1 MIRDTYRIRTYKKM
15 PSRAD
20 RVLRVEKCS
29 YHTGK
34 HDDLL
39 PQVYAKLIPSLLHKG
54 AHKFQLLC
62 PLSMN
67 GKSLEVDQKGNKCIF

>member
-1 MIRDTYRIRTYKKM
+1 M

-20 RVLRVEKCS
+20 RVPWVEKFS

-39 PQVYAKLIPSLLHKG
+39 PWVDAKLIPSLLHSG
-54 AHKFQLLC
+54 AHKFWLLC

-67 GKSLEVDQKGNKCIF
+67 GKSLEVDQKSK